1 MKPNFR
7 WSIALATFLSLSTIS
22 CIVYIYLNFKS
33 TQNKAQSTQIEA
45 LRPTISDSV
54 VAIGRI
60 EPENRVIKVT
70 GPSNIFNVR
79 VEKLLV
85 KAGDQIQTGQI
96 IAILD
101 NFSQRKAALEYAKKN
116 VKLAQARLIQSKKGE
131 AKQADIAA
139 QQAEIS
145 NLKIK
150 FQGEVSAQN
159 LTCSRLKA
167 ELEGQINI
175 QESIINRLT
184 AEWQN
189 AKAECGRYETLYQSG
204 AVTTSNRDTKCL
216 QAKTAE
222 EQLNQVEADKTR
234 TVATLSEQIKE
245 AEVNLNETLS
255 SFTKQIEQAEAN
267 LQKLQEVRPEDVQVA
282 QAELEKAKTAVE
294 EAQTDLNLTYVRSPF
309 QGQVLKIHT
318 FPGERIG
325 DDGII
330 DLANNN
336 KIYVVAEIYESDIN
350 KIAVGQKA
358 TIFSRA
364 LTEKFQGT
372 LETIG
377 LQIGTRK
384 ELNND
389 PTLGMDARVLEV
401 KIFLDP
407 EYRSRAKNL
416 INLQVDVNI
425 NTNINEKK

>member
-1 MKPNFR
+1 
-7 WSIALATFLSLSTIS
+7 
-22 CIVYIYLNFKS
+22 
-33 TQNKAQSTQIEA
+33 
-45 LRPTISDSV
+45 
-54 VAIGRI
+54 
-60 EPENRVIKVT
+60 
-70 GPSNIFNVR
+70 
-79 VEKLLV
+79 
-85 KAGDQIQTGQI
+85 
-96 IAILD
+96 
-101 NFSQRKAALEYAKKN
+101 
-116 VKLAQARLIQSKKGE
+116 
-131 AKQADIAA
+131 
-139 QQAEIS
+139 
-145 NLKIK
+145 
-150 FQGEVSAQN
+150 
-159 LTCSRLKA
+159 
-167 ELEGQINI
+167 
-175 QESIINRLT
+175 
-184 AEWQN
+184 
-189 AKAECGRYETLYQSG
+189 
-204 AVTTSNRDTKCL
+204 
-216 QAKTAE
+216 
-222 EQLNQVEADKTR
+222 
-234 TVATLSEQIKE
+234 
-245 AEVNLNETLS
+245 
-255 SFTKQIEQAEAN
+255 
-267 LQKLQEVRPEDVQVA
+267 
-282 QAELEKAKTAVE
+282 
-294 EAQTDLNLTYVRSPF
+294 VRSPF